1 MYDLAMNDDELIPTA
16 TTGGVIKRGGNVYLS
31 GEAQVA
37 LGLAGETL
45 ISHPAWMAAM
55 SNSTL
60 VEFLSAYWLSQGK
73 LRITDFRACTRPRGR
88 PRGRFYEDNAR
99 PSDVRKAAGLT
110 KTEATIGPERDGC

>member
-1 MYDLAMNDDELIPTA
+1 MIYAMKDDGLISTA
-16 TTGGVIKRGGNVYLS
+16 TTGGVIKRGCNVYLS

-60 VEFLSAYWLSQGK
+60 VEFLCSYWLSQGK
-73 LRITDFRACTRPRGR
+73 LAITDFRARTRPRGR
-88 PRGRFYEDNAR
+88 PATHFAIDNLR
-99 PSDVRKAAGLT
+99 PSHVRKAAGLT
-110 KTEATIGPERDGC
+110 KDDATLGPKLDGG